1 MRQKYLITSS
11 WSALGTNKSRSVLT
25 ILGIVI
31 GITAIILIVSIGQG
45 AQTLILNEIQ
55 GQGSNMGVVRP
66 GRQPEGPTD
75 FGDTLFADS
84 LTARD
89 VEALRRRGNV
99 PGLKNITPT
108 LLVPG
113 SVAYG
118 NDTYGATVFGWSTDF
133 MAQVFKIQ
141 PERGAGFSDLEAK
154 QLAQVAVI
162 GPKVAEE
169 LFANDDPL
177 GKNLKIRGK
186 NFRIIGVFPKK
197 GQSAFFNIDEVVVVP
212 YSTAQK
218 YLLGIDYYNE
228 IMVNIASAELVNRSV
243 LDIEATL
250 RETHNISDPEKDDFF
265 VVTQEGLIDQL
276 QSVLGIL
283 TLFLSSVVAIS
294 LVVGGI
300 GIMNIMLVSVT
311 ERTKEIGLRKAI
323 GATNRDILS
332 QFLIEAVMLTGLGGV
347 IGIILGSLFSFLAS
361 IILSRFAGLNWT
373 FSFPLFAALLGLLV
387 SSAVGIIFGY
397 YPASQAAKK
406 DPIEALR
413 YE

>member
-1 MRQKYLITSS
+1 MRSKYLIVSS
-11 WSALGTNKSRSVLT
+11 WSALSTNKSRSVLT

-45 AQTLILNEIQ
+45 AQALILNEIQ
-55 GQGSNMGVVRP
+55 GQGSNMVVLRP
-66 GRQPEGPTD
+66 GRQPKGPTD

-84 LTARD
+84 LTTRD
-89 VEALRRRGNV
+89 VEALRRPGNV
-99 PGLKNITPT
+99 PGLKNLTPT
-108 LLVPG
+108 VLVPG

-118 NDTYGATVFGWSTDF
+118 NDTYKATVFGWSTDF
-133 MAQVFKIQ
+133 MDQVFNVRV
-141 PERGAGFSDLEAK
+141 ERGVGFSDLEAR

-228 IMVNIASAELVNRSV
+228 IMINLNSAEVVNRSV
-243 LDIEATL
+243 ADIEATI

-276 QSVLGIL
+276 QSVLNIL
-283 TLFLSSVVAIS
+283 TLFLASVVAIS

-347 IGIILGSLFSFLAS
+347 IGIILGSLFSFLAA

-373 FSFPLFAALLGLLV
+373 FSFPFLAAFLGILV

-397 YPASQAAKK
+397 YPARQAAKK